1 MKYGNRTHLIMYAVV
16 ILKGENIMSDILE
29 QLSGYGVVPVV
40 VLNRAGDAKPLA
52 EALCRGGLKCA
63 EVTFRTGAAEESIKI
78 MTENFPDMLVG
89 AGTVL
94 TVEQVDRAVAA
105 GAKFIVS
112 PGFDPEI
119 VDYCLSK
126 DIVVLPGCI
135 TPSEVAQ
142 GVKRGL
148 KVLKFF
154 PAEQAGGLAMIKAM
168 AAPYTNVKFMPT
180 GGISAKNLEEYLSF
194 GKIAACGGSWMV
206 KADLVDNGQYDR
218 IEEMTREAVELVK
231 KIRG

>member
-1 MKYGNRTHLIMYAVV
+1 
-16 ILKGENIMSDILE
+16 MSTILE
-29 QLSGYGVVPVV
+29 ELAGYGVVPVV
-40 VLNRAGDAKPLA
+40 VLNRAEDAKPLA
-52 EALCRGGLKCA
+52 EALCKGGLKCA
-63 EVTFRTGAAEESIKI
+63 EVTFRTEAAEESIKI
-78 MTENFPDMLVG
+78 MTENFPEMLVG

-94 TVEQVDRAVAA
+94 TIDQVDRAVAA

-119 VDYCLSK
+119 VDYCISK

-168 AAPYTNVKFMPT
+168 AAPYTMVKFMPT
-180 GGISAKNLEEYLSF
+180 GGINAKNLPDYLGSD
-194 GKIAACGGSWMV
+194 KIAACGGSWMV
-206 KADLVDNGQYDR
+206 KADLVDNKEYDK
-218 IEEMTREAVELVK
+218 IADMTREAVELVK
-231 KIRG
+231 QIRG